1 MKSQLLKQIRS
12 IFSPKQV
19 QLNKRIL
26 YFLVFL
32 TISTVIWFFN
42 KLEKNYFSQIEITVQ
57 YFNFP
62 KNVIQTEELPNK
74 ITVSIFGRGFTILRY
89 KFLSTSTFYIDL
101 KKHLNATYK
110 GNETVFLYT
119 ENLISSLDKE
129 LSEEVKIIQIE
140 PKSIKFSF
148 AQKSV
153 KKLPVVAKAK
163 YQLAP
168 NYLLID
174 FSVKPNFAIITGPS
188 EILDTL
194 DTLYTTP
201 IYLTNLQQNTTAT
214 TQIQA
219 IRNCEVSPKTIEL
232 ELKVDKKT
240 EKIIKINTSRLIQGQ
255 ENIQQI
261 LPDQLTL
268 KCHVAVSKF
277 KEINVESFDIQ
288 LVNSDIKNA
297 KIVHYYPRINQL
309 PIGVTFARFEPEYFT
324 VIYH

>member
-26 YFLVFL
+26 YFLFFL
-32 TISTVIWFFN
+32 TISTVIWFFY
-42 KLEKNYFSQIEITVQ
+42 KLEKNYFAQIEISVQ
-57 YFNFP
+57 YYNFP

-89 KFLSTSTFYIDL
+89 KFLSISTFYIDL

-129 LSEEVKIIQIE
+129 LSEEIKIIQIE

-153 KKLPVVAKAK
+153 KKLPVVVKAK

-174 FSVKPNFAIITGPS
+174 FSVKPNFAIITGPT
-188 EILDTL
+188 ETLNKL
-194 DTLYTTP
+194 DTLYSIP
-201 IYLTNLQQNTTAT
+201 IYLTNLQQNTTVK
-214 TQIQA
+214 TQIQP
-219 IRNCEVSPKTIEL
+219 IKSCEISPKTIEI

-240 EKIIKINTSRLIQGQ
+240 EKIIKINTNKLVLRQ

-261 LPDQLTL
+261 LPEQLTL
-268 KCHVAVSKF
+268 KCHVAVSKY
-277 KEINVESFDIQ
+277 KEISTESFDIQ
-288 LVNSDIKNA
+288 FITSDTRNP
-297 KIVHYYPRINQL
+297 KIVHYYPRIYQL
-309 PIGVTFARFEPEYFT
+309 PNGVTFARFDPEYFT
-324 VIYH
+324 VIYK